1 MSLFSWWRLP
11 KVQTLPNPEME
22 KETRNRKA
30 DLARAVV
37 KFERRRDRVQR
48 IAEEAITS
56 MQRGGRQ

>member
-1 MSLFSWWRLP
+1 MRLLSWWRLP
-11 KVQTLPNPEME
+11 KVQTLPDPEVE
-22 KETRNRKA
+22 KETQHRKA

-48 IAEEAITS
+48 IAEDAITS